1 MNKAVNTSTPKP
13 GLLSHFFD
21 QVFFDETIGVRFV
34 RLIFMFLI
42 AFGWAYLGAIWFEQV
57 DNWQDT
63 LFAMLRY
70 LLAPAAA
77 ITAVFLLGAR
87 YLQDVYELP
96 GYFAAVRYLYAS
108 LFDGP
113 PYLFPISGFLL
124 PSLNISNGKIDSE
137 SAEIG
142 LLEGVGGPGWLYIGA
157 GNAVLIESLGVSEMV
172 AGTGMHFVPR
182 HRHVKEIVSLDDQ
195 HWTSNPIVATTK
207 DGIEVAVHDFQFGY
221 RICADHRASGLLHRT
236 TAEPY
241 PFSAQAVR
249 DMVYNRSVRGD
260 GTPVPWGLAV
270 QFRIDGV
277 LTNFI
282 NRNLVDEVI
291 APISLDP
298 RGVLS
303 QQLSDEKLRWGVKN
317 FLGTE
322 LTWFNVGHF
331 EVHDKEIDKDI
342 RKYRREVWFAQWAG
356 SAALLLAQGKAE
368 MISEEEGG
376 RSETT
381 VNMLRGIVQALD
393 DAGLEKDELDDNLW
407 NIVLART
414 AQVIESMTSVY
425 GKLDIVEQ
433 DKGTGEENNE
443 S

>member
-1 MNKAVNTSTPKP
+1 M
-13 GLLSHFFD
+13 F
-21 QVFFDETIGVRFV
+21 FFDETMGVRLI
-34 RLIFMFLI
+34 RLIFMLLI
-42 AFGWAYLGAIWFEQV
+42 AFGWAFLGVIWFEKV
-57 DNWQDT
+57 GNWQEI
-63 LFAMLRY
+63 LIAMLRY
-70 LLAPAAA
+70 LLAPLAA
-77 ITAVFLLGAR
+77 ILAVFLLGAR
-87 YLQDVYELP
+87 YLQDIYELP

-124 PSLNISNGKIDSE
+124 PSLSISNGKADSE
-137 SAEIG
+137 SGEIN
-142 LLEGVGGPGWLYIGA
+142 LLDSVGGPGWLYVGA
-157 GNAVLIESLGVSEMV
+157 GNAALVESLEAPEAVV
-172 AGTGMHFVPR
+172 GTGMHFVSR
-182 HRHVKEIVSLDDQ
+182 HQRVQEILSLEDQ
-195 HWTSNPIVATTK
+195 HWLSNPIVATTK

-221 RICADHRASGLLHRT
+221 RICADHRADSLLHRT
-236 TAEPY
+236 AAEPY

-260 GTPVPWGLAV
+260 GVLLPWGLAT
-270 QFRIDGV
+270 QFRLDGV

-298 RGVLS
+298 RSVMN
-303 QQLSDEKLRWGVKN
+303 QQLSNEKLRGGLKN

>member
-1 MNKAVNTSTPKP
+1 MNKAVNASISRSWS
-13 GLLSHFFD
+13 LSYFFD
-21 QVFFDETIGVRFV
+21 RVFFDETMGIRFI
-34 RLIFMFLI
+34 RLIFMLLVVL
-42 AFGWAYLGAIWFEQV
+42 GWAFLGTIWFEQV
-57 DNWQDT
+57 GNWWDI

-87 YLQDVYELP
+87 YLQDIYELP
-96 GYFAAVRYLYAS
+96 GYFAAAWYLYAS

-137 SAEIG
+137 STEIG
-142 LLEGVGGPGWLYIGA
+142 LLDSVGGPGWLYIGA
-157 GNAVLIESLGVSEMV
+157 GNAVLIESLEMSEMV
-172 AGTGMHFVPR
+172 VGTGMHFVPR
-182 HRHVKEIVSLDDQ
+182 HRHVQEIVSLDDQ

-282 NRNLVDEVI
+282 NCNLVDEVI

-303 QQLSDEKLRWGVKN
+303 QQLSDEKLRGGLKK

-322 LTWFNVGHF
+322 LPWFNVGHF

-342 RKYRREVWFAQWAG
+342 RRYRQEVWFAQWAR
-356 SAALLLAQGKAE
+356 STALLLAQGKAE

-393 DAGLEKDELDDNLW
+393 DVGLEKDEADYNLW

-414 AQVIESMTSVY
+414 AQVIESMTSLY
-425 GKLDIVEQ
+425 GRLEIVE
-433 DKGTGEENNE
+433 DANE
-443 S
+443 MSEGQNE